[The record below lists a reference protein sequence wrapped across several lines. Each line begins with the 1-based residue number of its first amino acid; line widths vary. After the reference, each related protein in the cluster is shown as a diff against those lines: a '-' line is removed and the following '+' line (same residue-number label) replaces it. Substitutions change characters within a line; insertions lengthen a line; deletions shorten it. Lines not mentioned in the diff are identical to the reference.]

1 MEKDLPER
9 GSWCLYILRCGD
21 DSLYTGV
28 TIDLPR
34 RGGRRRA
41 GRTADAVKFSQLVL
55 PTPQKSA
62 QMSKI
67 SANDAVASLSTS
79 PRNGSKNRVPGFR
92 ENRRRHFHKRT
103 RGVKIAKTE
112 NIN

>member
-34 RGGRRRA
+34 RGGRR
-41 GRTADAVKFSQLVL
+41 
-55 PTPQKSA
+55 
-62 QMSKI
+62 
-67 SANDAVASLSTS
+67 
-79 PRNGSKNRVPGFR
+79 
-92 ENRRRHFHKRT
+92 
-103 RGVKIAKTE
+103 
-112 NIN
+112 